1 MGETLKKE
9 IEQRHNTGKQFARA
23 NEIKK
28 QYGIPL
34 STTLWLYAKQGKLH
48 PKKVSARVTLFSIA
62 ELEAFIN
69 SAKVA

>member
-1 MGETLKKE
+1 MSETLKKE

-34 STTLWLYAKQGKLH
+34 STLWLYAKQGNLH